1 MSRFTDREE
10 TERYAEEH
18 PQTRMPL
25 SQGRGGSS
33 AANESEQHD
42 REKRSVRRDSG
53 SSSDA
58 DGELRARIEQA
69 SAGQPT
75 MSEFVHRLEA
85 NGIQA
90 IPSLQSSGRL
100 NGLVYR
106 FQGRNIKG
114 SELGREFTA
123 QGLLNRKGVS
133 YDAERDQAALVQA
146 AERASLRRPE
156 APARERDRSDGS
168 SRNTAERVRDRETG
182 LSADQKATLA
192 EIGKFRTVN
201 VADLIRYQYGGD
213 TARFSQDLRKLSE
226 SGLAQRRSVDHAKT
240 GAKYSVVVLT
250 EKGCKTATR
259 IAGSDSDHGREQ
271 QFHSGLVKP
280 AEVRH
285 DVGLYRM
292 YQVEAERIRRDGG
305 TVTRVVLDYELKR
318 KVFSALNKE
327 QDAPALRHA
336 SRKAEIAEENGL
348 QLVQGRIVF
357 PDLRVE
363 YDSRE
368 GEPEKVDLE
377 LATGDYK
384 NSEVAAKRA
393 AGLKIYGPDSSPRS
407 PALQDPEIVA
417 GLISF

>member
-10 TERYAEEH
+10 TERYVEEH

-58 DGELRARIEQA
+58 DRELRARIEQA

-85 NGIQA
+85 DGIQA

-100 NGLVYR
+100 NGMVYR
-106 FQGRNIKG
+106 VQGRNIKG

-123 QGLLNRKGVS
+123 QGLMQRKSVS

-146 AERASLRRPE
+146 AERAGLHRPE
-156 APARERDRSDGS
+156 APVRDRNHSNGS
-168 SRNTAERVRDRETG
+168 SRTPAERTRDRETG
-182 LSADQKATLA
+182 LSGDHKATLA

-201 VADLIRYQYGGD
+201 AADLIRYQYGGD
-213 TARFSQDLRKLSE
+213 AARFSQDLRKLSE
-226 SGLAQRRSVDHAKT
+226 SGLVQRRSVDHAKT

-250 EKGCKTATR
+250 EKGRKTATR
-259 IAGSDSDHGREQ
+259 IAGSHSNGRAQ

-292 YQVEAERIRRDGG
+292 YQVEAESIRRDGG

-336 SRKAEIAEENGL
+336 SRKVEIAEENGL
-348 QLVQGRIVF
+348 QVVQGRVVF

-363 YDSRE
+363 YDSRD

-384 NSEVAAKRA
+384 NAEVAAKRA